1 VYVYVYDETLEDRR
15 HEREREAL
23 DTRLTDLEITGK
35 VLRLAQVRD
44 AIQAMRKEI
53 REGATT
59 LVAVGTEHTLRR
71 AIEAVGDSRVV
82 VAFLPVGE
90 QSKLAE
96 LLGIP
101 TGIAACDILS
111 HRLVEEM
118 DLGEVNGR
126 RFLHVATMDFT
137 GCVMQCDQLYTLT
150 PLRRGQLEIRNL
162 AWPDDIAITNPADE
176 KLSFVIRLPR
186 LSLFKKK
193 ADVSVVPL
201 RRARIFC
208 PSPRVMDVDGE
219 KVEAQEFDIRTIPQR
234 LRLVVSK
241 DRKYA
246 EALS

>member
-1 VYVYVYDETLEDRR
+1 MYDEALEDRR

-44 AIQAMRKEI
+44 AIQAIRKEI

-59 LVAVGTEHTLRR
+59 VVAVGGEHTLRR
-71 AIEAVGDSRVV
+71 AIEAVADTRVV
-82 VAFLPVGE
+82 VAYIPVGE

-101 TGIAACDILS
+101 SGIAACDVLS
-111 HRLVEEM
+111 QRLVEDM

-126 RFLHVATMDFT
+126 RFLHIATMDIT
-137 GCVMQCDQLYTLT
+137 GCVVQCEQKYTLT
-150 PLRRGQLEIRNL
+150 PLRKAQLEIRNL
-162 AWPDDIAITNPADE
+162 AWPDEVAITNPADE
-176 KLSFVIRLPR
+176 KLTWLVKCPR

-193 ADVSVVPL
+193 ADISVVPL
-201 RRARIFC
+201 QRARIFC
-208 PSPRVMDVDGE
+208 PAPRVMDVDGE
-219 KVEAQEFDIRTIPQR
+219 KVEAQEFDVRTIAQR

-241 DRKYA
+241 ERKYV
-246 EALS
+246 